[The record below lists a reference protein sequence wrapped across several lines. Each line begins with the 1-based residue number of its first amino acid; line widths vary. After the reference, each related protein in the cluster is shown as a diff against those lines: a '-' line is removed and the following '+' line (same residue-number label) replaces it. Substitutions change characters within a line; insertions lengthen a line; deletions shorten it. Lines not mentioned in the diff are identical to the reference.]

1 MQVITH
7 RRILG
12 FAVRLKGPEQSC
24 IAENFE
30 IYCNKIS
37 DDMSVIFFPKL
48 YRNVGVHFL
57 VTFPFFIFGKK
68 DMLTE
73 IFWDSIKLDFFSH
86 VTLSWKKDHKTTII
100 FSLIIWIIL
109 SYLLSFLFS
118 VSFFFKLVF
127 PTFLGP
133 LC

>member
-1 MQVITH
+1 MSHIRKATLLCFFPSMIHSTTIVFWKSNLLKSLLLFLQQSKLFKGQVIYHENTFSSIDIAQFVKIKGKNGKKMQVITH

-48 YRNVGVHFL
+48 YCYDFS
-57 VTFPFFIFGKK
+57 K
-68 DMLTE
+68 
-73 IFWDSIKLDFFSH
+73 IK
-86 VTLSWKKDHKTTII
+86 
-100 FSLIIWIIL
+100 
-109 SYLLSFLFS
+109 
-118 VSFFFKLVF
+118 
-127 PTFLGP
+127 
-133 LC
+133 